1 MLRVNLFIT
10 SSSAD
15 PSLCCCCY
23 FLFPRFFAAGLLFPE
38 TVGRHPRFRR
48 DCGSRQREA
57 KPNRR
62 VGSREGPTPERIAN
76 NIRWLNRCQPPTNR
90 GSPRRRAVCRP
101 LTRLNEKLHAAPPGD
116 VLQIRLHRMGG
127 ALMRGIKQRQKNRIA
142 CALLAKPQLN
152 PVLHFVRQN
161 DTVIPP
167 LELTPPFILTTTT
180 DT

>member
-23 FLFPRFFAAGLLFPE
+23 FLLPRFFAAGLLFPE

-62 VGSREGPTPERIAN
+62 VGSREDPTPERIAN
-76 NIRWLNRCQPPTNR
+76 NIRWLNRCQPPVDDAKRDTPLPGVEMPCCAKVDLVREAMPDRPASSHPRIAGHR
-90 GSPRRRAVCRP
+90 GGERYAGPSPDLTKNSMPPRRAISCKYVSI
-101 LTRLNEKLHAAPPGD
+101 EWEAPS
-116 VLQIRLHRMGG
+116 
-127 ALMRGIKQRQKNRIA
+127 
-142 CALLAKPQLN
+142 
-152 PVLHFVRQN
+152 
-161 DTVIPP
+161 
-167 LELTPPFILTTTT
+167 
-180 DT
+180 